1 MDQMETAQTWGVD
14 QEDGKV
20 AVYLIRPD
28 DKVCPSVALSPD
40 AAVALGNALIRAA
53 NQEPK

>member
-1 MDQMETAQTWGVD
+1 MDLTETAQVWGVD
-14 QEDGKV
+14 QEDGRV

-28 DKVCPSVALSPD
+28 DKECPSVALSPA